1 MEQSKNYQLE
11 NEEVIVKIASI
22 GAELKSFQTKNKIEY
37 IWNANPKYW
46 SFLLPFYFLL

>member
-22 GAELKSFQTKNKIEY
+22 GAELKSFQTKNKIE
-37 IWNANPKYW
+37 
-46 SFLLPFYFLL
+46 